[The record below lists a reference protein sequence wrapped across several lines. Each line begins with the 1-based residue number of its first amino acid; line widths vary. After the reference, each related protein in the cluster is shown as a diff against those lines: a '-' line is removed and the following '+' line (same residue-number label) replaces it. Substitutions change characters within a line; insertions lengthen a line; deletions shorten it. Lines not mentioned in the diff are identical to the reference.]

1 MRLAEQFDLSQNT
14 FVMWDD
20 DDRLVFQ
27 NHWRQFAV
35 SIVASVLSCALM
47 LAGFA
52 EILISQ
58 RPIAPPRTT
67 AVEAIL
73 VEPPPPAE
81 PAKPI
86 PLTPILHPAPRK
98 HFAAIKPHPQAAPAP
113 AAALNPAPAALP
125 ASSVGGIDTGRAT
138 VPSESDAGAS
148 GAGGSPDLGGG
159 ASESIGARALYA
171 PTPQI
176 PDDLRDDVFSALA
189 IAHFIVDR
197 DGQVQVTLVQPTSN
211 PRLNQV
217 ILTSLQTWKF
227 FPATRDG
234 VPVASEFDLRIPIT
248 VQ

>member
-1 MRLAEQFDLSQNT
+1 MRLAEQFDVSQNT

-20 DDRLVFQ
+20 DDRLILQ
-27 NHWRQFAV
+27 SHWRRFAV
-35 SIVASVLSCALM
+35 SIVASVLSCIVM

-58 RPIAPPRTT
+58 RPLPPPRTT

-81 PAKPI
+81 PAKPLPI
-86 PLTPILHPAPRK
+86 APILHPVHRK
-98 HFAAIKPHPQAAPAP
+98 TLASIKPRNVAAPAP

-125 ASSVGGIDTGRAT
+125 ASPVGGIDTGRAT
-138 VPSESDAGAS
+138 VPSEGDAGAS
-148 GAGGSPDLGGG
+148 GAGGSPDGG

-176 PDDLRDDVFSALA
+176 PDDLREDAFSALA

-197 DGQVQVTLVQPTSN
+197 DGQVRVTLVQPTSN

-217 ILTSLQTWKF
+217 ILASLQTWKF

-234 VPVASEFDLRIPIT
+234 VPVASEFDLRIPIA

>member
-1 MRLAEQFDLSQNT
+1 MRLAEQFDVSQNT
-14 FVMWDD
+14 FVVWDD

-27 NHWRQFAV
+27 NRWRQFAV

-159 ASESIGARALYA
+159 AESIGARALYA

-176 PDDLRDDVFSALA
+176 PDDLREDAFSALA
-189 IAHFIVDR
+189 IAHFVVDR
-197 DGQVQVTLVQPTSN
+197 DGQVKVTLVQATSN

-217 ILTSLQTWKF
+217 ILTSLRSWKF

-234 VPVASEFDLRIPIT
+234 VAVASEFDLRIPIA

>member
-1 MRLAEQFDLSQNT
+1 MKLAQQFDINQNDL
-14 FVMWDD
+14 VVWDD

-47 LAGFA
+47 IAGFG

-58 RPIAPPRTT
+58 RPIAP
-67 AVEAIL
+67 
-73 VEPPPPAE
+73 
-81 PAKPI
+81 
-86 PLTPILHPAPRK
+86 ILHPAHRK
-98 HFAAIKPHPQAAPAP
+98 TLAAIKPRMITAPAPAP
-113 AAALNPAPAALP
+113 AAALNPQPDALP
-125 ASSVGGIDTGRAT
+125 ASTVGGISLGRAT
-138 VPSESDAGAS
+138 VPSESEPS
-148 GAGGSPDLGGG
+148 GAGGGSPEGS

-176 PDDLRDDVFSALA
+176 PDDLRENIFSALA
-189 IAHFIVDR
+189 IAHFVVDR
-197 DGQVQVTLVQPTSN
+197 EGQVQVTLVQPTSN

-217 ILTSLQTWKF
+217 ILASLRTWKF

-234 VPVASEFDLRIPIT
+234 IPVASEFDLRIPIA

>member
-1 MRLAEQFDLSQNT
+1 MGMHPPLWEVEEGPVLQSP
-14 FVMWDD
+14 
-20 DDRLVFQ
+20 
-27 NHWRQFAV
+27 WRRFAV

-58 RPIAPPRTT
+58 RPAPPPRMV
-67 AVEAIL
+67 AIEATL
-73 VEPPPPAE
+73 VEPPPAE

-86 PLTPILHPAPRK
+86 PVAPILHPAHRKTLASIKPRK
-98 HFAAIKPHPQAAPAP
+98 EPAPAP
-113 AAALNPAPAALP
+113 AHEAPQNREPAALP
-125 ASSVGGIDTGRAT
+125 ASTAGGIVTGRAT
-138 VPSESDAGAS
+138 VPSESEAS
-148 GAGGSPDLGGG
+148 GAGRGSLEGG

-176 PDDLRDDVFSALA
+176 PDDLRENVFSALA
-189 IAHFIVDR
+189 IAHFVVDR
-197 DGQVQVTLVQPTSN
+197 DGQVQVTLVQPTSS

-217 ILTSLQTWKF
+217 ILASLRTWKF

-234 VPVASEFDLRIPIT
+234 IAVASEFDLRIPIA